1 MDILLL
7 YLQGNIL
14 YLMFYTFASTLSLVV
29 GGYLLW
35 RRNNSVAPAI
45 TPPLRLRRWAAA
57 FLVSLTLSHIWYLPL
72 LYIRSADTRLMWY
85 YLAGA
90 LDLLVVYPLAIG
102 VLLAMLQDRRRPLWP
117 VYAMLVPL
125 FVGLAWTGLTLNEE
139 LLPLLFAYY
148 PVVCFGLFVYMAGSV
163 RQYGRWL
170 RDNYADLEH
179 KEVWQSFVAMAIM
192 LLALSIYAWETKIP
206 SVKYVTQLFNVI
218 ISLFLLWRVET
229 LSDLGTDHEKDLAT
243 AATAADVPD
252 TGRPS
257 AAADVEGNS
266 LSPLLS
272 DNIAKLLRYHCEEKR
287 LYLQHDLT
295 LQQLAKAVG
304 TNRCYLSQYFSQKGL
319 TYNAYINNLR
329 LARFEAQFRRAMLE
343 HRPVTA
349 QQLAKESG
357 FRSYSTFSTAFK
369 QRMGQT
375 VSGWMRSLTESDGVR
390 KSDETVENAKEKE
403 YFSQTIKYKKLNKQ

>member
-1 MDILLL
+1 MDILH
-7 YLQGNIL
+7 LQGNIL

-72 LYIRSADTRLMWY
+72 LYIRSADTRLMWF
-85 YLAGA
+85 YLAGT
-90 LDLLVVYPLAIG
+90 LDFLVVYPLAIG

-117 VYAMLVPL
+117 VYAMLAPL

-139 LLPLLFAYY
+139 LVPLLFAYY
-148 PVVCFGLFVYMAGSV
+148 PVVCFGLFVYMTGSV

-192 LLALSIYAWETKIP
+192 LLAMSIYAWETKAP
-206 SVKYVTQLFNVI
+206 SVKYVTQLFNII

-252 TGRPS
+252 TERPS
-257 AAADVEGNS
+257 AAADAAADVEANS

-272 DNIAKLLRYHCEEKR
+272 DNIAKLLRYHCEEKL

-375 VSGWMRSLTESDGVR
+375 VSGWMRSQTES
-390 KSDETVENAKEKE
+390 AK
-403 YFSQTIKYKKLNKQ
+403 

>member
-1 MDILLL
+1 MDILH
-7 YLQGNIL
+7 LQGNIL

-139 LLPLLFAYY
+139 LLPLFFAYY

-192 LLALSIYAWETKIP
+192 LLALSIYAWETKAP

-252 TGRPS
+252 TERPS
-257 AAADVEGNS
+257 AAADAAADVEANS

-375 VSGWMRSLTESDGVR
+375 VSGWMRSQTESDGVR
-390 KSDETVENAKEKE
+390 KSDETVENV
-403 YFSQTIKYKKLNKQ
+403 